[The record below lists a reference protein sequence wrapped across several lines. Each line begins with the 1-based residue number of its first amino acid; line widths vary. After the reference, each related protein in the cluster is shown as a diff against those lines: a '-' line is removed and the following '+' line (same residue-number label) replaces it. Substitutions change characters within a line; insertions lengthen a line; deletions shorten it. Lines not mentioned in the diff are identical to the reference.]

1 LIIPKS
7 PFIIA
12 FSVLTADQ
20 LSKLWVRENLAL
32 GESIPRE
39 GILRLTHVTNSGIIF
54 GIGMPAAVSL
64 ILPLVVV
71 GVALFLYYRY
81 SLFNNSLINAAMGFF
96 FGGSLGNLVD
106 RLFFGHVTD
115 FVDIHWGRFQWPTF
129 NLADMAILLGTLL
142 FIVFIFRLRLRKTPK
157 HG

>member
-1 LIIPKS
+1 MIIPKS
-7 PFIIA
+7 PFIVA

-64 ILPLVVV
+64 ILPLVVL
-71 GVALFLYYRY
+71 GAALFLYYRY
-81 SLFNNSLINAAMGFF
+81 GLFNNG
-96 FGGSLGNLVD
+96 
-106 RLFFGHVTD
+106 
-115 FVDIHWGRFQWPTF
+115 
-129 NLADMAILLGTLL
+129 
-142 FIVFIFRLRLRKTPK
+142 
-157 HG
+157 

>member
-1 LIIPKS
+1 M
-7 PFIIA
+7 A
-12 FSVLTADQ
+12 ADQ

-32 GESIPRE
+32 GESVPRE
-39 GILRLTHVTNSGIIF
+39 GIFRLTYVANRGIIF
-54 GIGMPAAVSL
+54 GIGMPATVSL

-71 GVALFLYYRY
+71 VVALFLYYRY
-81 SLFNNSLINAAMGFF
+81 SLFNNSLMNVAMGFF
-96 FGGSLGNLVD
+96 VGGSLGNLVD

-142 FIVFIFRLRLRKTPK
+142 FIVFIFGFRLRKTPK

>member
-1 LIIPKS
+1 M
-7 PFIIA
+7 
-12 FSVLTADQ
+12 
-20 LSKLWVRENLAL
+20 
-32 GESIPRE
+32 
-39 GILRLTHVTNSGIIF
+39 TNPGIIF

-64 ILPLVVV
+64 ILPLIVV

-81 SLFNNSLINAAMGFF
+81 GLFNNSLINVAMGFF
-96 FGGSLGNLVD
+96 LGGSLGNLVD